1 LIVHGKK
8 GREVLVSADQ
18 AEGWD
23 FALGA
28 ATGAASESVR
38 PDGAFEE
45 VFVSYYSQVVS
56 LLIHVVGDRLRAEEL
71 ANEVFWRAYRQSSR
85 PTASGRLGSWLYRTA
100 LNLGIED
107 LRASA
112 RRRRYEHQAG
122 QQIHAADSSGTPLDG
137 LLRAERGARVRSV
150 LASLKRWQANVLLL
164 RSSGLSYG
172 ELADVLGLKP
182 SSVGTMLARAE
193 ARFQV
198 QYLRMYGQE
207 E

>member
-1 LIVHGKK
+1 M
-8 GREVLVSADQ
+8 SADR

-23 FALGA
+23 YALGSG
-28 ATGAASESVR
+28 TGRAASEARR
-38 PDGAFEE
+38 PADAFEA
-45 VFVSYYSQVVS
+45 VFASYYGQVVA
-56 LLIHVVGDRLRAEEL
+56 LLIRVLGDRLRAEEL
-71 ANEVFWRAYRQSSR
+71 ANDVFWRAYRQSLR
-85 PTASGRLGSWLYRTA
+85 PMASGRLGSWLYRTA

-122 QQIHAADSSGTPLDG
+122 QQIRAADSSGTPLDG
-137 LLRAERGARVRSV
+137 ILRAERGARVRSV
-150 LASLKRWQANVLLL
+150 LASLKRSQANVLML

-198 QYLRMYGQE
+198 QYLRMYGHE

>member
-8 GREVLVSADQ
+8 GREVLVSADH

-28 ATGAASESVR
+28 ATGAANESVR

-45 VFVSYYSQVVS
+45 VFVSYYGQVVS

-85 PTASGRLGSWLYRTA
+85 PRANEKLGGWLYRTA

-107 LRASA
+107 LRSSA

-122 QQIHAADSSGTPLDG
+122 QHIQTADSSGTPLDR

-150 LASLKRWQANVLLL
+150 LASLKRWEANVLLL

-172 ELADVLGLKP
+172 ELADVLGLKR

-193 ARFQV
+193 VRFQV